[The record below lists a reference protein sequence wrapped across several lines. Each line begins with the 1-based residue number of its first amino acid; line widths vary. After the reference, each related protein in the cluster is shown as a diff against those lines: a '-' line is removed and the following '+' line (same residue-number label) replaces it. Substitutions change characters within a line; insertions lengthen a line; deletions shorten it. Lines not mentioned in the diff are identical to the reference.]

1 LQEFS
6 LQPTNEK
13 NPLTT
18 GEKRKIGKPLFKSDL
33 SSSSVP
39 PIHTR
44 TPLAV
49 IVLFLCLFAAAV
61 SVGVASRCTG
71 SNTTLIACSHQ
82 SLVLPKS
89 NRTVFFQTPLG
100 TPPRNG
106 FPFAVFFQG
115 SFASPQFGWSVA
127 AVVPLNGI
135 QQADTFRALLDAGF
149 AVLAPTAIRG
159 LFWQTNLPPYN
170 IFPNQWVNSDDHAM
184 IVELLDAANSPE
196 RRFGAPLDVSNAFAF
211 GVSSGGYQSSRVAVD
226 MSSRFRAVVV
236 SNGAYMT
243 CAGGLC
249 LTPKTVAA
257 KHSPTRFL
265 YGRND
270 TLVPAQ
276 TTVDYYNALVR
287 SNVSTDIVVC
297 ATCAH
302 EWIPGSADAIVS
314 WFQRFVVVSS
324 SNNNSNDNSTSLA
337 NSGAMLSA
345 SGLANTNAST
355 AVTETSRDGSNRTR
369 SAASSLM
376 PSMSLTVTA
385 ILLLSCRT

>member
-1 LQEFS
+1 VS
-6 LQPTNEK
+6 L
-13 NPLTT
+13 
-18 GEKRKIGKPLFKSDL
+18 LF
-33 SSSSVP
+33 V
-39 PIHTR
+39 
-44 TPLAV
+44 
-49 IVLFLCLFAAAV
+49 CLFA
-61 SVGVASRCTG
+61 SVVAQSSRCTG

-82 SLVLPKS
+82 SLVLPNS

-106 FPFAVFFQG
+106 FPLAVFFQG

-127 AVVPLNGI
+127 AIVPLNGI

-170 IFPNQWVNSDDHAM
+170 IFPNQWVNSDDYAM
-184 IVELLDAANSPE
+184 IVELLDAANSPA

-249 LTPKTVAA
+249 LTPKTVPAN
-257 KHSPTRFL
+257 HSPTRFL
-265 YGRND
+265 YGGND

-287 SNVSTDIVVC
+287 SNVSTDVVVC

-302 EWIPGSADAIVS
+302 EWIPGSATAVVS
-314 WFQRFVVVSS
+314 WFQRFVVVASS
-324 SNNNSNDNSTSLA
+324 SNNSSSSNDNSTSLA
-337 NSGAMLSA
+337 TSGATFS
-345 SGLANTNAST
+345 AST
-355 AVTETSRDGSNRTR
+355 AVTETSTSRDGANADRTR

-376 PSMSLTVTA
+376 PSTSLTVA
-385 ILLLSCRT
+385 AMLLLLCRI